1 MSPRIDLGQ
10 TALDKAVQAIRG
22 SDASDRARPGEP
34 PLGAPEHMRSV
45 WAGPLR
51 GIANAPRPARSRAAC
66 AHMRESL
73 VAGQLAVAGLQ
84 SQPSVRHRGPID
96 PSDLQHHALAALREP
111 LRLRPFG
118 AAASGPW
125 QGVSGADQQILGL
138 LAGGNQRFEPVRA
151 LADTTPHFAGT
162 IGELSGT

>member
-22 SDASDRARPGEP
+22 SDASDRARPVEP
-34 PLGAPEHMRSV
+34 PLGAPEHMR
-45 WAGPLR
+45 
-51 GIANAPRPARSRAAC
+51 
-66 AHMRESL
+66 ESL
-73 VAGQLAVAGLQ
+73 VAGKLAVAGLQ

-118 AAASGPW
+118 AAATGPW
-125 QGVSGADQQILGL
+125 QGASGADQQILGL

-151 LADTTPHFAGT
+151 LADTTPHLAGT
-162 IGELSGT
+162 IGEFGGT